1 MSIME
6 EPETPRRTTHYLFI
20 CAVNRNRS
28 KAAEQV
34 CNQLARAKGRDV
46 QCESAGLSPHA
57 VRRVTKPMAD
67 RADMIFVMEPH
78 MKTALEADFGQPAE
92 KVVCLNIPDM
102 YETDDPELAAILR
115 RNLLPY
121 I

>member
-1 MSIME
+1 ME
-6 EPETPRRTTHYLFI
+6 EPEASVRTSHYLFI

-34 CNQLARAKGRDV
+34 CNQLAQAKGRNV
-46 QCESAGLSPHA
+46 QCESAGVNPLA

-67 RADMIFVMEPH
+67 RADMIFVMEPY
-78 MKTALEADFGQPAE
+78 MKTTLETDFGQPAE
-92 KVVCLNIPDM
+92 KIVCLDIPDM
-102 YETDDPELAAILR
+102 YPMEDPELAAILR
-115 RNLLPY
+115 KELLPY